1 MQKNPNGTLYKIVD
15 KKLKIFRVY
24 CTVCNKKFS
33 NKLLLAKHHEK
44 CLNDINTTY
53 KEKKMP
59 IQKIIKNGT
68 TYYRYGDHGDL
79 YKTKAEAETQ
89 MRAMYAHGYKGSS
102 KDTPKKK

>member
-1 MQKNPNGTLYKIVD
+1 
-15 KKLKIFRVY
+15 
-24 CTVCNKKFS
+24 
-33 NKLLLAKHHEK
+33 
-44 CLNDINTTY
+44 
-53 KEKKMP
+53 MP

-68 TYYRYGDHGDL
+68 TYYRYGDHGHL